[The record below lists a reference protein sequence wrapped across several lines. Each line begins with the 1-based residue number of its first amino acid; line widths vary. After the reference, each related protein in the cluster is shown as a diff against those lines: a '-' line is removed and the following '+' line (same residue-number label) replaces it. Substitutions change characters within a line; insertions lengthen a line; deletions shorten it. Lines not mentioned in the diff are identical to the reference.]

1 MIVVS
6 DTSALTSL
14 LQVNRADILENLYG
28 AVLIPPAVESE
39 LRVVHAVFP
48 RFIQVVPVQNHQEVA
63 KLLSELHPGEAHAIA
78 LAKERAADLLLIDET
93 AGRRIALREGLHV
106 IGLLGVLVQ
115 AKRAGVLHSVR
126 ELTNELER
134 VAGFRVAAEIKELV
148 FARAGE

>member
-14 LQVNRADILENLYG
+14 LQVNQADILARLYKV
-28 AVLIPPAVESE
+28 VLIPPAVHAE
-39 LRVVHAVFP
+39 LQVAHP
-48 RFIQVVPVQNHQEVA
+48 TIPEFIQVTPVQNRSDVI
-63 KLLSELHPGEAHAIA
+63 KLLSDLHAGEAEAII

-93 AGRRIALREGLHV
+93 AGRRIAAREGLRA

-115 AKRAGVLHSVR
+115 AKRAGILYSVR
-126 ELTNELER
+126 ELTAELER
-134 VAGFRVAAEIKELV
+134 VAGFRIAAEVKELI

>member
-14 LQVNRADILENLYG
+14 LQVNRADILEHLYG
-28 AVLIPPAVESE
+28 VVLIPPAVETE
-39 LRVVHAVFP
+39 LRAFHAMLP
-48 RFIQVVPVQNHQEVA
+48 DFIKVASVQNQEEVA
-63 KLLSELHPGEAHAIA
+63 KFLTELHSGEAQAIA

-93 AGRRIALREGLHV
+93 VGRRIAIREGLHV
-106 IGLLGVLVQ
+106 IGLLGVLVH
-115 AKRAGVLHSVR
+115 AKQAGVLQSVR
-126 ELTNELER
+126 HLTSELEQ